1 MTPGAA
7 ADKRLRGPT
16 RAEEG
21 GGQRGREARRIF
33 DTAGGLR
40 QDGDM
45 TRPTQTGES
54 ATSRV
59 ALVTLAVLAVLAVG
73 YLMRPVV
80 LPVALAVFFAV
91 LGLPLQRRLQP
102 WVGGPVALVLT
113 VVGIGASLIAL
124 PLIFASNLQ
133 VVIARLPDYAA
144 RLAGMTAGIE
154 AQLEASGVRLP
165 TLDLASGSAVDAL
178 LSITTNAV
186 TGLLDFLG
194 TSVLVIFLLF
204 FILAEANVIGAKL
217 ESALSPTNHAAVS
230 ASIVR
235 IQQRIAQYVTTKTL
249 FAGLNAGA
257 CALITLSL
265 GIDFPALWSL
275 LTFTLYFIP
284 NLGIIIATF
293 PPVLIALLQFE
304 GPGPAI
310 LALVLLTVAF
320 NLIGNVLEPRYLG
333 KTLALSPFVVF
344 VSLMVWGWYLGLLG
358 VVLAI
363 PLTVVMRIV
372 CDHVEPLRPLGILMS
387 DRAPPR
393 RAKAEGGEARDEAP
407 TRG

>member
-1 MTPGAA
+1 MMVG
-7 ADKRLRGPT
+7 
-16 RAEEG
+16 
-21 GGQRGREARRIF
+21 
-33 DTAGGLR
+33 
-40 QDGDM
+40 M
-45 TRPTQTGES
+45 TRTTTGES

-59 ALVTLAVLAVLAVG
+59 ALVTLAVLAVMAVG

-80 LPVALAVFFAV
+80 LPVALAVFFAILAHPV
-91 LGLPLQRRLQP
+91 QRRLQR
-102 WVGGPVALVLT
+102 WVGGGLALVLT

-133 VVIARLPDYAA
+133 VVIERLPDYAT
-144 RLAGMTAGIE
+144 RLSSLTASVE
-154 AQLEASGVRLP
+154 AQLTAHGVKLPSFDLSSG
-165 TLDLASGSAVDAL
+165 TTVDAV
-178 LSITTNAV
+178 LSITTNTV
-186 TGLLDFLG
+186 TGMLDFIG
-194 TSVLVIFLLF
+194 TSILVIFLLI

-235 IQQRIAQYVTTKTL
+235 IQQRIAQYVTTKTI
-249 FAGLNAGA
+249 FAGLNAMA
-257 CALITLSL
+257 CALVTLTL

-284 NLGIIIATF
+284 NIGIIIATF
-293 PPVLIALLQFE
+293 PPVLVALLQFE
-304 GPGPAI
+304 GPTTAI
-310 LALVLLTVAF
+310 VALILLTVAF
-320 NLIGNVLEPRYLG
+320 NVIGNVIEPRYLG
-333 KTLALSPFVVF
+333 KTLSLSPFVVF

-372 CDHVEPLRPLGILMS
+372 CDHVEPLRPFGILIS

-393 RAKAEGGEARDEAP
+393 RTRDEGTNEDSGQTA
-407 TRG
+407 RGA